1 MNTVLFKKKFPL
13 KYLIPAI
20 PLLLFTVCFFL
31 FPILLMV
38 NYSLYH
44 SLPYGEIEK
53 TFTFENYFN
62 FFTDIYYV
70 KVLIKSF
77 LLGLAVSIVTIPL
90 GYIVAYALWKSKGM
104 KRKILY
110 ICILLP
116 LFTNLVVRLYG
127 WRIILSPAGPV
138 SGFLQKIGLADQGV
152 NMLFTWPTIVLGL
165 FSECAPYYILILF
178 SVLTLINPRYLDAA
192 FDLGATRIETFFK
205 VIWPLSLSGV
215 ISGGLIVYIWS
226 FGAFATPTILGNAK
240 HWTLAVH
247 AERQILSLRDWPYGS
262 AFGII
267 ILFFTLL
274 IVFAQTKLLKR
285 KQMYREI

>member
-1 MNTVLFKKKFPL
+1 MSTLTTYKPSL

-20 PLLLFTVCFFL
+20 PLFLFTLCFFL

-38 NYSLYH
+38 KYSLHH
-44 SLPYGEIEK
+44 SLPYGEIEPI
-53 TFTFENYFN
+53 FTLENYIK
-62 FFTDIYYV
+62 FFTDIFYV

-77 LLGLAVSIVTIPL
+77 LLGLAVSVVTIPL
-90 GYIVAYALWKSKGM
+90 GYVVAYALWQSTGL

-110 ICILLP
+110 ICILFP

-127 WRIILSPAGPV
+127 WRIILSPAGPI
-138 SGFLQKIGLADQGV
+138 SNFLQRIGLVEESV

-192 FDLGATRIETFFK
+192 FDLGASRIETFFK

-215 ISGGLIVYIWS
+215 ISGGLIVYIWA

-274 IVFAQTKLLKR
+274 IVYLQTKVLKR
-285 KQMYREI
+285 KQMYREL